1 MNDATISPADFGK
14 QLGGFGINLLV
25 PHLAAEI
32 KFMTDCL
39 GFAASRVDE
48 GFAILRRPGMVMMLH
63 HDRTYHG
70 HPLINMLPETG
81 HAGQGANYISMM
93 STPIRPKPRP
103 RPPAG
108 HASKRRQ
115 INPMGYERLSF
126 YHLRVIYGFLVDLS
140 HNRTASCIF

>member
-48 GFAILRRPGMVMMLH
+48 GFAILRRPNMVMMLH

-81 HAGQGANYISMM
+81 ARGAGCELHLYDVDPDQAQATAEAAGGACLQKAAN
-93 STPIRPKPRP
+93 KPHGLREAFILS
-103 RPPAG
+103 PAG
-108 HASKRRQ
+108 YLWVPSR
-115 INPMGYERLSF
+115 PLSQ
-126 YHLRVIYGFLVDLS
+126 
-140 HNRTASCIF
+140 